1 MDQPESLATF
11 VRAARP
17 DTALIRV
24 YVPHI
29 QSMVTTPLLLE
40 GVECLPEAK
49 AEIDDWCEAH
59 ADADRLRLIANRDF
73 FRDSYGRLLGD
84 LADPVTGEV
93 LTDHLIDMRLATA
106 RPNHYLELI
115 REMLAQ

>member
-1 MDQPESLATF
+1 MAEPESLATF
-11 VRAARP
+11 VRAARA

-24 YVPHI
+24 FVPHI
-29 QSMVTTPLLLE
+29 QSMITTPLLLE
-40 GVECLPEAK
+40 GVDCLPEARC
-49 AEIDDWCEAH
+49 EIEDWCEAH

-93 LTDHLIDMRLATA
+93 LTDHLIDLGLASA
-106 RPNHYLELI
+106 KPNHYLDLI
-115 REMLAQ
+115 REMMSQ